1 MTEKINVS
9 DLEKSLAALKNE
21 LSKGHNSRGT
31 NTTAVESMR
40 DGGVGAGSSAGATQ
54 VFHTPNNSDPGT
66 WAGTSQSK
74 IDNNGDTDLVDENG
88 TDLKA
93 VMSKVR
99 KGQVLTAEEVAFLEK
114 AMGGLFGKE
123 ADDDS
128 DEDEEESKDGEKP
141 AFKAKKAKKANAKD
155 CDPKDMEKSL
165 ADLASEDE
173 DVAKGLEVSEFLE
186 GFVRQISK
194 SLDLME
200 ERICR
205 RVESRIETAQ
215 ARSEA
220 VQKSLAGAVAEIGQV
235 TVLTAQRMDQV
246 ESGPARA
253 PLAVQNVEAIEKS
266 QATAKTLTKSL
277 VMPILEDL
285 VIKGQASAHE
295 VIKYESVGELSP
307 ALKDK
312 VLRAIN
318 NA

>member
-74 IDNNGDTDLVDENG
+74 IDNDGDTDLVDENG

-99 KGQVLTAEEVAFLEK
+99 KGQVLTADEVAFLEK

-141 AFKAKKAKKANAKD
+141 AFGAKKAKKAKD
-155 CDPKDMEKSL
+155 CDPKDMEKSF

-205 RVESRIETAQ
+205 RVENRIETTQ

-253 PLAVQNVEAIEKS
+253 PLAVQNVEAIEKG